1 MEVIRVNKT
10 QKILDSLIR
19 DEPKFSEFVKDRLEI
34 EEVDEL
40 LREFSEIYKN
50 SDPVMYVKEVLEQL
64 CELAEAYNNGEISS
78 VDLIA
83 ELHDNA
89 DPIFASIFFAIKPEF
104 RKYFDR
110 LIRMVVG
117 VAGKRKP

>member
-1 MEVIRVNKT
+1 MGVIRVNKT

>member
-1 MEVIRVNKT
+1 MNKT
-10 QKILDSLIR
+10 QKILESLIR
-19 DEPKFSEFVKDRLEI
+19 DEPKFSEFVKDRIEVDEEEI
-34 EEVDEL
+34 DEL

-50 SDPVMYVKEVLEQL
+50 SEPVTYVKEVLEQL
-64 CELAEAYNNGEISS
+64 CELAEAYSNGEISS